1 MFYCCKHQRYDF
13 PVIGRGYL
21 STSGT
26 YGSVNDAVSQ
36 VRFHKVWFKP
46 LIGHKSTDDGP
57 YCKFDDVPDSFMK
70 SMINS
75 IGQTFFVESVSVFP
89 VSFLDDDLCVFDF
102 ELLGTRICARKIL

>member
-1 MFYCCKHQRYDF
+1 MTD
-13 PVIGRGYL
+13 
-21 STSGT
+21 T
-26 YGSVNDAVSQ
+26 VSQ

-46 LIGHKSTDDGP
+46 LAGNKSIDDGP
-57 YCKFDDVPDSFMK
+57 YNELDDVPDSFMK

-102 ELLGTRICARKIL
+102 ELLGTRICAKKIL